1 MSISNHSWLN
11 FSCVFH
17 ESLRYIPP
25 IPLTVRETR
34 ADDVLAGYHI
44 PAGTVV
50 YVVANAI
57 NHLPAYWGDTAGE
70 FNPDRWDNLP
80 AEWIPSA
87 FMTFSQGS
95 RGCIG
100 RKFSETEMK
109 VVLCSLLSMYEFGR
123 DDWTADPETSKM
135 CRVVL
140 RPKYGITLKISAI
153 EK

>member
-1 MSISNHSWLN
+1 MI
-11 FSCVFH
+11 
-17 ESLRYIPP
+17 
-25 IPLTVRETR
+25 
-34 ADDVLAGYHI
+34 
-44 PAGTVV
+44 

-80 AEWIPSA
+80 AESTPSA
-87 FMTFSQGS
+87 FMTFSPGS

-109 VVLCSLLSMYEFGR
+109 VVLCSLLSMFEFGR
-123 DDWTADPETSKM
+123 DDSTADPESSKVW
-135 CRVVL
+135 RVVL